1 MGTRLRVTELEI
13 RFHPDAV
20 VRADPIAEVVIRAR
34 TEPIEVEG
42 PDNLRIEWSGDLGL
56 SPDLG
61 PNPEFSGRLATTF
74 AAGAHTVTATGAAG
88 GSSVTVRVWR
98 NQGVYGNSS
107 TGGIGVF
114 GESPAEGGTGV
125 VGAGHR

>member
-1 MGTRLRVTELEI
+1 MNTSKWSAGPLNPNVKSKGEASMGTRLRVTELEI

-74 AAGAHTVTATGAAG
+74 APGAIQSRRPVLQEAA
-88 GSSVTVRVWR
+88 
-98 NQGVYGNSS
+98 Q
-107 TGGIGVF
+107 
-114 GESPAEGGTGV
+114 
-125 VGAGHR
+125 

>member
-1 MGTRLRVTELEI
+1 M
-13 RFHPDAV
+13 
-20 VRADPIAEVVIRAR
+20 
-34 TEPIEVEG
+34 
-42 PDNLRIEWSGDLGL
+42 GL

-107 TGGIGVF
+107 TGGGIGVF